1 MHGELVVSPSSGRKV
16 LEFVC
21 IQVRA
26 LFFFIIMCTISSS
39 WRQRRDNGVWSL
51 PGGMVDPGE
60 GFTTTLVRWI
70 LTTCFSI
77 HDFGK
82 FFVVREFMEEALDS
96 IETGSKKV
104 SHALV
109 EKKKSK
115 NTVI

>member
-1 MHGELVVSPSSGRKV
+1 M
-16 LEFVC
+16 
-21 IQVRA
+21 
-26 LFFFIIMCTISSS
+26 
-39 WRQRRDNGVWSL
+39 

-60 GFTTTLVRWI
+60 GFTTTLVRLI
-70 LTTCFSI
+70 LNTCFSI

-109 EKKKSK
+109 EKKKNK